1 MGKIYEALNRNQNTE
16 DVLDLFDED
25 GEGQEEQEQFAQEPT
40 SERFNFI
47 RYSLGA
53 TSLVP
58 RERPAY
64 GLESNALARRSLTRP
79 GRELTVA
86 AERLDPHLVAFNN
99 FDRTAS
105 QQYNKLALSLIS
117 KSAER
122 GSKRVLVASAGQG
135 DGRTCVTLN
144 LACALARARQ
154 RVLVADCD
162 LLNPSIMRTL
172 GLHSEIGM
180 YEAFDQGLP
189 PSALAV
195 SIRPYGFNVL
205 PTTRPIE
212 NPAELL
218 AMPGFWKM
226 LQSFDGDH
234 DFILFDSSPLTT
246 GGDSS
251 LLVRFTDATLLVVG
265 SGHTSSAQMA
275 RAMAPFAPEDILGV
289 VINRM
294 SH

>member
-1 MGKIYEALNRNQNTE
+1 
-16 DVLDLFDED
+16 
-25 GEGQEEQEQFAQEPT
+25 
-40 SERFNFI
+40 
-47 RYSLGA
+47 
-53 TSLVP
+53 
-58 RERPAY
+58 
-64 GLESNALARRSLTRP
+64 
-79 GRELTVA
+79 VA
-86 AERLDPHLVAFNN
+86 AERLDPHLVAFNS

-226 LQSFDGDH
+226 LQAFDGDH

-251 LLVRFTDATLLVVG
+251 LLVRFTDATLLVVR

-275 RAMAPFAPEDILGV
+275 KAMAPFAPEDILGV